1 MAVNIAMRWRALFWL
16 SLLANV
22 ALGAALF
29 HSSRDAKT
37 RLDRASILATATN
50 TPPVKTAVIVRR
62 QFFSWQEVESDD
74 YPTYIQN
81 LRDIACPEQTIRDI
95 IIADVNALYARRRAL
110 EVVTADQQW
119 WRAAPDTNVLQAA
132 ELKLRQLEQERRN
145 LLTTL
150 LGPNWE
156 SGDLV
161 SLPRPT
167 RPSIPLD
174 GPVLGALPNDVK
186 QAVEQFYAEATDRLD
201 AYLAEQQRAGH
212 PPDPAEL
219 ARLRKQFRLEL
230 AGVLS
235 APQLEEYLLRFS
247 DSARSLR
254 SDLAQLKGFEATP
267 DEFRAMFRVLDPINE
282 QLIAVDDSTPEGARQ
297 RATLL
302 AQAEAELKLA
312 LGDKRYAQYQL
323 MHDARYQDAY
333 AEAVKAGDPDSAG
346 TLYQIKL
353 AGQQEQ
359 ARIND
364 LAGLTDEQRAIE
376 LKKAELEQLKAV
388 AQALG
393 QPLPAESAAA
403 PKSIPVKI
411 HNVANGEGL
420 NRIAQLYGVQP
431 NDLRAANPNLNFDKL
446 KAGDQVKVPFNLIYP
461 TPPEPPP

>member
-235 APQLEEYLLRFS
+235 AL
-247 DSARSLR
+247 ARGI
-254 SDLAQLKGFEATP
+254 LAALF
-267 DEFRAMFRVLDPINE
+267 
-282 QLIAVDDSTPEGARQ
+282 RQ
-297 RATLL
+297 RP
-302 AQAEAELKLA
+302 QPA
-312 LGDKRYAQYQL
+312 LGPGTTQGIRG
-323 MHDARYQDAY
+323 DAGR
-333 AEAVKAGDPDSAG
+333 VPRHVPRAGS
-346 TLYQIKL
+346 
-353 AGQQEQ
+353 
-359 ARIND
+359 
-364 LAGLTDEQRAIE
+364 
-376 LKKAELEQLKAV
+376 
-388 AQALG
+388 
-393 QPLPAESAAA
+393 
-403 PKSIPVKI
+403 
-411 HNVANGEGL
+411 
-420 NRIAQLYGVQP
+420 
-431 NDLRAANPNLNFDKL
+431 
-446 KAGDQVKVPFNLIYP
+446 DQ
-461 TPPEPPP
+461 